1 MRMRR
6 RGGALVGCAALGL
19 TLLTGCHLDMWIQ
32 PKVKPLQKNDFF
44 ADQAG
49 SRPLVPH
56 TIIHIPDSEPLR
68 TDNPFYTG
76 FSNGKLVATIPDE
89 ALQKFAG
96 NSPEEKRLNM
106 LYRGQDR
113 FNIYCT
119 PCHGALG
126 NGNGMIAQRGFALRR
141 QPGNYHTARLLNM
154 PDGHFFDVIT
164 RGYGVMYSYADR
176 VQAPE
181 DRWAIVS
188 YIRALQLSQR
198 ATLADVPPEEQAKLQ
213 AAPAA
218 PTGGEPVQ
226 R

>member
-1 MRMRR
+1 MQR
-6 RGGALVGCAALGL
+6 AAALAGAAAFGL
-19 TLLTGCHLDMWIQ
+19 VLLTGCHLDMWIQ
-32 PKVKPLQKNDFF
+32 PKVAKPLRDSDFF
-44 ADQAG
+44 ADQAS
-49 SRPLVPH
+49 SRPPIPH
-56 TIIHIPDSEPLR
+56 TFIHIPDEEPLR

-76 FSNGKLVATIPDE
+76 FENGKLVTSIPDE
-89 ALQKFAG
+89 ALQKFQG
-96 NSPEEKRLNM
+96 NTPQDKRRVM
-106 LYRGQDR
+106 IQRGQDR

-164 RGYGVMYSYADR
+164 HGFGVMYSYADR

-198 ATLADVPPEEQAKLQ
+198 APLADVPPEDQAKLQ
-213 AAPAA
+213 AAPIA
-218 PTGGEPVQ
+218 PTGGEAEQ